1 MAGRDGR
8 EYVET
13 LVIGGGQAGLAT
25 GYQLSRR
32 DLPYK
37 IIDANERVGD
47 AWRNRWD
54 SLRLFTPN
62 RLNSLPGM
70 PFPGYHWGFRSK
82 NEMACVV
89 DALDLLGIRPR
100 GRRRHRIVLT
110 DTPRVG

>member
-1 MAGRDGR
+1 MSMAGQAGR

-25 GYQLSRR
+25 GYQLSQR

-37 IIDANERVGD
+37 IIDANKRIGD

-62 RLNSLPGM
+62 RLNRLPGM
-70 PFPGYHWGFRSK
+70 RFSRIPLGVPKQERDGPTTSSRTLGSSTFRW
-82 NEMACVV
+82 
-89 DALDLLGIRPR
+89 RPESEWR
-100 GRRRHRIVLT
+100 G
-110 DTPRVG
+110 